1 MMTAE
6 EIIRAAIPGA
16 SEGLCD
22 HILWAR
28 TPFPIGRVTAQSLYR
43 AASAWRRAYAK
54 NIELC
59 EFCHRK
65 ATDGTLCERCS
76 VALRQPHSAGG
87 NEG

>member
-1 MMTAE
+1 MTAE
-6 EIIRAAIPGA
+6 EIVRAAIPGA

-28 TPFPIGRVTAQSLYR
+28 TPFPFTEVTARDVYR
-43 AASAWRRAYAK
+43 AAASWKRACDR

-65 ATDGTLCERCS
+65 ATNGTLCERCS
-76 VALRQPHSAGG
+76 VALRQSASA
-87 NEG
+87 EGKP